1 MAGTGPPPR
10 PPPVQ
15 KELVYNKLL
24 PYGDQLE
31 AEAGHL
37 LAQIKINLSR
47 AVQLHE
53 LWPGGLFWTR
63 KLSTSMPPVCHCL
76 PLSALLQIL

>member
-1 MAGTGPPPR
+1 MAGAPAAAGPPPAPR
-10 PPPVQ
+10 PPPQ

-31 AEAGHL
+31 AEADRL

-47 AVQLHE
+47 TVQLQE

-63 KLSTSMPPVCHCL
+63 KLST
-76 PLSALLQIL
+76 